1 MLSAYEKAKAV
12 APDAPTLKDFG
23 RYLEALRGLP
33 AEPQETAAAVQSEPS
48 YIPMRITQALVFLRR
63 NKPAEADAVFDDI
76 TIYFDQMPPAYQA
89 VIAAVAQANGRS
101 LEAAAM
107 ASRIDKSNLTS
118 GEKDLLSKIQPSLGL

>member
-1 MLSAYEKAKAV
+1 
-12 APDAPTLKDFG
+12 
-23 RYLEALRGLP
+23 
-33 AEPQETAAAVQSEPS
+33 VQSEPS

-107 ASRIDKSNLTS
+107 ASRIDKSNLTP